1 MRQYFNTF
9 LCFFLPTG
17 TKDYN
22 ETYSQ
27 ASVYNCTVYCGG
39 IPGLTDELLRKVFS
53 PYGTILETR
62 IFPEKGYA
70 FVR

>member
-1 MRQYFNTF
+1 MSS
-9 LCFFLPTG
+9 FFSIFFFILG

-22 ETYSQ
+22 ETFAQ
-27 ASVYNCTVYCGG
+27 ASVFNCTVYCGG
-39 IPGLTDELLRKVFS
+39 IPGLTDELLRKVFA